1 MGDLPRI
8 VTHSDDSSAGAVQF
22 DGQVIE
28 KPAEGSSLLP
38 VTRVAPRV
46 KQRKTVW
53 EWARLSSTAFAL
65 VAALLVLG
73 MFAPATALASTNDF
87 CFDSSLYSDLRGN
100 GVYISE
106 CDLVALENGAD
117 AHHLLF
123 DGIGVTGPDAGLIV
137 LTIDGQLEAL
147 KGIDQGS
154 GVYMLTPLVGPN
166 VPIMYAR

>member
-1 MGDLPRI
+1 MGGTLRI
-8 VTHSDDSSAGAVQF
+8 VTDSDNSSVGAVQL
-22 DGQVIE
+22 DGQVTE
-28 KPAEGSSLLP
+28 KLAEGSSLFP

-46 KQRKTVW
+46 QKRKTVSQ
-53 EWARLSSTAFAL
+53 RVCLSSTAFAL
-65 VAALLVLG
+65 GAALLALG
-73 MFAPATALASTNDF
+73 IFAPATALASTNDF
-87 CFDSSLYSDLRGN
+87 CFDSSPYSDLRGN

-117 AHHLLF
+117 AHHLIF
-123 DGIGVTGPDAGLIV
+123 DGIGVTGPAAGLIV